1 MNEYKEKQSL
11 FAHIAHIGKKYCNVS
26 CVILGAKELGF
37 FMPIDKINRICLY
50 IYRM

>member
-11 FAHIAHIGKKYCNVS
+11 YAHIGKKYCNVS

-37 FMPIDKINRICLY
+37 FMPIYIINRICLY